1 MDTRYLALRKLAEE
15 KGAII
20 YFIDEASIRSD
31 YHSGTTW
38 GKKGYTPTVTKTGA
52 RFGIN
57 MIAAVSGE
65 GHMRY
70 MTITVRFNAD
80 VFIKF
85 LKRIIA
91 SNDRPVMIVTDGHS
105 AHKAKKVTKYVKK
118 EEQLLDI
125 QLLPPYS
132 PELNPVELVW
142 STLKSGYIGRMAL
155 KTKSAF
161 LSAVSSG
168 LKSLQRRK
176 KKTLG
181 VFRAEHTAY
190 ACFERFVA

>member
-1 MDTRYLALRKLAEE
+1 MDIRYPALRKQAEE
-15 KGAII
+15 KKAVI

-38 GKKGYTPTVTKTGA
+38 SRKGYTPTVTKTGA

-70 MTITVRFNAD
+70 MSIPGRFNAD
-80 VFIKF
+80 IFIKF
-85 LKRIIA
+85 LKQIV
-91 SNDRPVMIVTDGHS
+91 SSHDCPVLIVTDGHS
-105 AHKAKKVTKYVKK
+105 AHKAKKVMKYLHK
-118 EEQLLDI
+118 EDRLVDI

-142 STLKSGYIGRMAL
+142 SGLKSGRIGRMAL
-155 KTKSAF
+155 KTRDQF
-161 LSAVSSG
+161 LNAVASG
-168 LKSLQRRK
+168 LRSLQRQK
-176 KKTLG
+176 KKILAL
-181 VFRAEHTAY
+181 FRAEHTAY
-190 ACFERFVA
+190 ACLEKLLA